1 MWRASHPLQ
10 LIHSDLCGPIN
21 PISNSHKR
29 YVLTFIDDF
38 SRKLWVFFLAEKSD
52 VFKMFQHF
60 KVKVEKET
68 GTSIKGLRTDRGGEF
83 TSTEFI
89 EFCTVNGIHHQLTT
103 SYTPQQNGVAERK
116 NRTIMNMV

>member
-1 MWRASHPLQ
+1 
-10 LIHSDLCGPIN
+10 
-21 PISNSHKR
+21 
-29 YVLTFIDDF
+29 VLTFIDDF